1 MSRISDLA
9 GFTTA
14 LSTTEDLSV
23 GIISA
28 SSFSGNLTG
37 NVIGNVTGNLTGTAT
52 SASNLVGQPDLAVN
66 SFIAVAAT
74 FSGNVSVGG
83 TLTYQD
89 VTNIDSVGVITAQQG
104 IQVLANG
111 ISVSG
116 FGTFNSILK
125 ANDKI
130 NVDGAIAQ
138 AFGAAAITYS
148 VTVVTKDTSHRYNG
162 QGSSLGYLI
171 DGLQSPFITLTPGRT
186 YQFHQAESSNNT
198 HQIRFYYQ
206 ADRTTLYETG
216 VTYNGTA
223 GSSGAY
229 TQIVVSDETPA
240 VLHYQCVNH
249 SLMGNA
255 VQTNSNPIVGAG
267 ITLNADHGGIDIVGV
282 VTAASFSGSGI
293 KVLADGADIVGVTT
307 TKGGLTTQKTLKEE
321 VEINANSLSAD
332 GNIYLESG
340 MVHYRSGNLGATVPA
355 YIKYSAS
362 KNLNDDMAVGE
373 SVTATIIQATNNA
386 SYFINGIFIDG
397 TEITNENWIG
407 GSAPSDGGASG
418 VDIYT
423 FNIIKTAANTY
434 TVIGNQTKTS

>member
-37 NVIGNVTGNLTGTAT
+37 NVIGNVTGNVTGTAT
-52 SASNLVGQPDLAVN
+52 SASNLVGQPDLSVN

-148 VTVVTKDTSHRYNG
+148 VTVVTKDTSHRYYD
-162 QGSSLGYLI
+162 QGSSLGYKI

-186 YQFHQAESSNNT
+186 YQFHQAEASNSS

-267 ITLNADHGGIDIVGV
+267 ITLNADHGGINVTGV
-282 VTAASFSGSGI
+282 VTATSFAGDGSG
-293 KVLADGADIVGVTT
+293 LTGVESWNQQDTWLY
-307 TKGGLTTQKTLKEE
+307 GG
-321 VEINANSLSAD
+321 
-332 GNIYLESG
+332 G
-340 MVHYRSGNLGATVPA
+340 
-355 YIKYSAS
+355 
-362 KNLNDDMAVGE
+362 
-373 SVTATIIQATNNA
+373 
-386 SYFINGIFIDG
+386 
-397 TEITNENWIG
+397 
-407 GSAPSDGGASG
+407 
-418 VDIYT
+418 
-423 FNIIKTAANTY
+423 
-434 TVIGNQTKTS
+434 